1 MRMPPPPPNQ
11 PFAPGKWTKTIWLL
25 VKFKKPLGL
34 FQVTSIINLYMQC
47 IPFFL
52 AYFGIAPFFF
62 GNNPFSARTWCQGT
76 KAMLSFND
84 RLLGI
89 SLGAFSAWSS
99 SRSSEDS
106 IVAASEKVGPT
117 GGKLWVCSFK
127 MLWYLNEGGWR
138 WCIEFC
144 LIWYEII
151 EIHTCILFRKYI
163 RGHASVG
170 WKMFLQFGL
179 LPTFLKSIQSFSG
192 NWWYSGD

>member
-1 MRMPPPPPNQ
+1 MDKNNLTFSEIQKPPGTFSSDLYNKSIY
-11 PFAPGKWTKTIWLL
+11 AVYTLL
-25 VKFKKPLGL
+25 
-34 FQVTSIINLYMQC
+34 
-47 IPFFL
+47 
-52 AYFGIAPFFF
+52 FGIFWYSSHFFF